1 MVHFLGHY
9 FDPLVF
15 WAVAPAAVGIVITA
29 IVTTIVYELGPSR
42 RHAKTV
48 ANRLDGMQRDMHKM
62 ALYLDGLPKSTGPV
76 RLSYDAGMDAMRA
89 CEWDEAIGYFRKAMI
104 DAKGTQLVA
113 LFNLIGLCHY
123 TPGRLD
129 DALRNYEESVRL
141 AEQFGDKKGRAYALG
156 SLGHIYSVKG
166 EPDKGLKYFE
176 EVLAMAREIGYQHG
190 VASALLSLGHIYS
203 VKGEPDKGLKYCEEG
218 LAMAREIGYQQG
230 VSAALGSLGL
240 IYSYRGRLD
249 RALKYQEEALAVDR
263 EIGYQ
268 QGVASDL
275 GNIGSIYYSMGEFDE
290 ALRHYEE
297 SLEIARKVGYQQAVG
312 SDLRNIGST
321 CYSKGEFDKALKY
334 LAQAILVFSAIGD
347 RPKAEKATGE
357 LKPLL
362 GQVGREKFVAGC
374 VEAGMTSADAV
385 KLADSLARPGESSD

>member
-156 SLGHIYSVKG
+156 
-166 EPDKGLKYFE
+166 
-176 EVLAMAREIGYQHG
+176 
-190 VASALLSLGHIYS
+190 SLGHIYS